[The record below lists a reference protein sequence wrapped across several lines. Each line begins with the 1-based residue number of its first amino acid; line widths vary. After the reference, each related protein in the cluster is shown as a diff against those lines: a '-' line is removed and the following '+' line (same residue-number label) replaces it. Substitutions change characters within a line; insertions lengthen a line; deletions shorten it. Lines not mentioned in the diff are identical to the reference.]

1 MRPLKLTNI
10 LYHIVPSPLLNSYFT
25 AEKMKLRIQKLT
37 GETQEVE
44 AEPQNSILDLKV
56 MRVNTTV
63 NMRESRS
70 IQRLNGSRVSFS
82 VEVEFEFTT

>member
-1 MRPLKLTNI
+1 
-10 LYHIVPSPLLNSYFT
+10 
-25 AEKMKLRIQKLT
+25 MKLRIQTLT

-63 NMRESRS
+63 NMRESRLVY
-70 IQRLNGSRVSFS
+70 LNKDKTELVADPGFGAKLITVCNVVAER
-82 VEVEFEFTT
+82 

>member
-1 MRPLKLTNI
+1 MISAHIPKAGFLESAAVKVDE
-10 LYHIVPSPLLNSYFT
+10 HIVPYCSILRLNSNVIVN
-25 AEKMKLRIQKLT
+25 KMKLRIQTLT

-56 MRVNTTV
+56 MMVNTIV

-70 IQRLNGSRVSFS
+70 SLLK
-82 VEVEFEFTT
+82 